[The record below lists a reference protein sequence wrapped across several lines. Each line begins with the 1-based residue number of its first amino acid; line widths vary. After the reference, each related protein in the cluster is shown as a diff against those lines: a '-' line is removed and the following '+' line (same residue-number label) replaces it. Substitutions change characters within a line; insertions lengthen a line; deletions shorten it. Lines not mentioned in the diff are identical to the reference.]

1 MVSAENNFSPKDLF
15 QYAEMLLKESKV
27 REITL
32 QHCTNNYSWLCSK
45 HLQIE
50 DSKTNKELERLR
62 PMIQKMSSE
71 NCAKIAVKLD
81 AMTDGEEM
89 SSTILRTLKKLL
101 NEQYSIQLM
110 EDNVAKA
117 KEKGLKKV
125 RPYNKVHPE
134 LIPDGRQATV
144 SFIL

>member
-1 MVSAENNFSPKDLF
+1 
-15 QYAEMLLKESKV
+15 AEMLLKESKV
-27 REITL
+27 REINL
-32 QHCTNNYSWLCSK
+32 QHCGNNYSWLRSK
-45 HLQIE
+45 HLQNE

-81 AMTDGEEM
+81 AMTDGDEM
-89 SSTILRTLKKLL
+89 SSTILRTLRKLL

-117 KEKGLKKV
+117 KERGLKKT
-125 RPYNKVHPE
+125 RPYNKVHPV